1 MFLFLTYLK
10 ALRLPQNLKSDRND
24 RTSLDLNPALS
35 VVKGYAVSAASE
47 IFRPFT
53 VVEFQQVKVGG
64 FGAAQ
69 LGGGGR
75 RRASPS
81 PPSSL
86 ASAWPHMATQG
97 ETVRATA
104 LSSLAVLPR

>member
-24 RTSLDLNPALS
+24 RTSLDLNPAFS
-35 VVKGYAVSAASE
+35 VVK

-81 PPSSL
+81 PASSL
-86 ASAWPHMATQG
+86 ASAWPHMAT
-97 ETVRATA
+97 
-104 LSSLAVLPR
+104 